1 MEEPSRSLPVG
12 WRRWLPGIA
21 LLAEYQRGWLGRD
34 LVAGLVLTTLLVPAG
49 MAYAEASGLAAV
61 NGLYATVVSLA
72 AYFLI
77 GPSRTL
83 IVGPDSSLTPIIAAT
98 IIPLAAAGSD
108 RAAGLAAV
116 LAILTGGLMLV
127 GGLARFGFITE
138 LLSKP
143 LRYGYLNGIAL
154 TILVSQL
161 PKLCGF
167 STDADGVVDGVQS
180 FVQGVAD
187 GDVEPTALA
196 LGLGSLAVMVVA
208 RRFVRWL
215 PGAFVAVM
223 ASIAAVV
230 LLDIADVPLVGV
242 LPRARPLPPARR

>member
-1 MEEPSRSLPVG
+1 M
-12 WRRWLPGIA
+12 PGVA
-21 LLAEYQRGWLGRD
+21 LLGGYQRDWLARD
-34 LVAGLVLTTLLVPAG
+34 LATGVVLTTLLVPAG
-49 MAYAEASGLAAV
+49 MAYAEASGLPAE
-61 NGLYATVVSLA
+61 NGLYATVVSLT

-108 RAAGLAAV
+108 RAADLAAM
-116 LAILTGGLMLV
+116 LAVLTGVLMLV
-127 GGLARFGFITE
+127 GAVARFGFVTE

-167 STDADGVVDGVQS
+167 STDADGVVDGVDRIRA
-180 FVQGVAD
+180 GRRRRRRRAERA
-187 GDVEPTALA
+187 GARAEL
-196 LGLGSLAVMVVA
+196 A
-208 RRFVRWL
+208 RRY
-215 PGAFVAVM
+215 
-223 ASIAAVV
+223 
-230 LLDIADVPLVGV
+230 
-242 LPRARPLPPARR
+242 LPRPPRS